1 LNDYFIEKGI
11 GWKLSDWQI
20 EVRGDADFE
29 IALES
34 ARETLEKSNIL
45 TSANEIKEAIRDL
58 SRRPNPEITGSIQHS
73 VAALEC
79 LCRKV
84 TGEQTMTLG
93 KLIKEN
99 PQIVP

>member
-1 LNDYFIEKGI
+1 M
-11 GWKLSDWQI
+11 S
-20 EVRGDADFE
+20 ADFE

-34 ARETLEKSNIL
+34 ARETLEKSNIP

-84 TGEQTMTLG
+84 TGETNHDIG
-93 KLIKEN
+93 EIN
-99 PQIVP
+99 